1 MIAIAESGSS
11 KTDWII
17 ASDSIN
23 YKSFQTAG
31 LHPLKITQEIVK
43 KELAAFSE
51 HYQAFAQVKE
61 LFFYGA
67 GCGNLA
73 RTGILKDSL
82 MQSFPQA
89 KVNIYSDLLAAC
101 IAASGNQPAI
111 CSILGTG
118 SNSAVYDGNAITEQQ
133 ISVGYLLGD
142 EGSGSDLGKRLLR
155 KILYK
160 ELNDELITSFYHSY
174 QKTQEDLIR
183 ETYSNLQPNKYF
195 ASFSPFLLKNIL
207 DPDIHSL
214 ISDSFNNFISRHLLK
229 YKAIH
234 NLPVHFVGSVAF
246 HFQDVLIETLQKH
259 SLTPGNFLKN
269 PIQGLVKYHLS

>member
-51 HYQAFAQVKE
+51 HYKAFAQVKE

-73 RTGILKDSL
+73 RTGRLKDSL

-101 IAASGNQPAI
+101 IAAAGNQPAI

-160 ELNDELITSFYHSY
+160 ELNNELITSFYHSF

-207 DPDIHSL
+207 DPDIHRL
-214 ISDSFNNFISRHLLK
+214 ISDSFSNFISRHLLK
-229 YKAIH
+229 YKAIN
-234 NLPVHFVGSVAF
+234 NLPAHFVGSVAF
-246 HFQDVLIETLQKH
+246 HFQDVLSETLQKH
-259 SLTPGNFLKN
+259 SIAPGIFLKN

>member
-17 ASDSIN
+17 ASDSNN

-43 KELAAFSE
+43 KELSAFSE

-61 LFFYGA
+61 LYFYGA
-67 GCGNLA
+67 GCGNLE
-73 RTGILKDSL
+73 RTLTLKDSL

-89 KVNIYSDLLAAC
+89 KVAIQSDLLAAC
-101 IAASGNQPAI
+101 IASAGNQPAV

-118 SNSAVYDGNAITEQQ
+118 SNSAVFDGTGIINQQ

-142 EGSGSDLGKRLLR
+142 EGSGSDLGKQLLK

-160 ELNDELITSFYHSY
+160 ELRTELIEFFYHSF

-195 ASFSPFLLKNIL
+195 ASFCPFLLKHAE
-207 DPDIHSL
+207 DPDINQL
-214 ISDSFNNFISRHLLK
+214 ISNSFSDFISKYLLK
-229 YKAIH
+229 YPQIH
-234 NLPVHFVGSVAF
+234 ELPAHFVGSIAY
-246 HFQDVLIETLQKH
+246 HFQSILSDSLKKH
-259 SLTPGNFLKN
+259 EVNPGVFLKN
-269 PIQGLVKYHLS
+269 PILGLLKHHLG